1 MMGGSPSYLVGEF
14 CPTHNRN
21 KRLDFSIFLQ
31 FGEGKPYPPSTF
43 RWLCLFLSDKV
54 IQNHG
59 SKNN

>member
-31 FGEGKPYPPSTF
+31 FGEGKPYPPPTF

-54 IQNHG
+54 I
-59 SKNN
+59 